1 MSNAIEAGAVPSAVG
16 ATTYVASFETLRMTD
31 VDSVGGKNSSL
42 GEMISQLAGAGV
54 RVPGGFATTAQ
65 AFRDFLSHSIDGG
78 APLAQRIADRLV
90 SLDIDDVRALAQAGA
105 EIRQWIMET
114 PFQPRLEEEI
124 RSSYAKL
131 VSDSSAEMSFAVRSS
146 ATAEDLPD
154 ASFAGQQE
162 TFLNVV
168 GIDNILEA
176 MKHVFASLYNDRA
189 ISYRVHKGF
198 THADVAL
205 SAGVQR
211 MVRSDLGAAGVMF
224 TLDTESGFADVVFIT
239 SSYGLGETVVQGA
252 VNPDEFYVHKPM
264 LAQGKLP
271 IIRRNIGSKLIKME
285 FTGEAKAGRS
295 VRTVD
300 VPIEMR
306 NRYSLTDAEIVE
318 LSKYAVIIEKHY
330 GRPMDIEWG
339 KDGRDGKLYI
349 LQARPETVKSQQKP
363 TDAQQRYKLKGSGVV
378 LSAGRAIGQK
388 IGAGP
393 VRVIR
398 DPADMERVQPGDVL
412 VADMTDPNW
421 EPVMKRAAA
430 IVTNRGGRTC
440 HAAIIARE
448 LGVPAVVGC
457 GDATDVL
464 KDGTLV
470 TVSCAE
476 GDEGKIYDGLLA
488 SEITEVARG
497 ELPELPL
504 KITMNIG
511 NPQLAFDFQSIP
523 NGGVGLARL
532 EFIINNNIGVHP
544 KAILEYPNID
554 ADLKKA
560 VESVARGHASPKAFY
575 VDKLAEGIATIAAAF
590 WPKPVIVRLS
600 DFKSNEYK
608 KLIGGSRYEPD
619 EENPMLG
626 FRGAA
631 RYLAA
636 DFAGAFEMECL
647 AMKRVRNDM
656 GLTNVEIMVPFVRT
670 LPQARKVIDLLAKNG
685 LERGKDGLRLI
696 MMCEVPSNA
705 ILAEEFLEM
714 FDGFSIGSND
724 LTQLTLGL
732 DRDSGMELLAADFD
746 ERDPAVLWG
755 LSRAI
760 KACRDAGKY
769 VGICGQGPS
778 DHPDFAE
785 WLMKEGIGSISLNPD
800 SVIDTWTKLAALNK

>member
-1 MSNAIEAGAVPSAVG
+1 MTSLSNAAYKVPERTGV
-16 ATTYVASFETLRMTD
+16 YVAPFESLRMTD
-31 VDSVGGKNSSL
+31 VESVGGKNASL
-42 GEMISQLAGAGV
+42 GEMISQLAAAGV
-54 RVPGGFATTAQ
+54 RVPGGFATTAE
-65 AFRDFLSHSIDGG
+65 AFRDFLTHAIDGG
-78 APLAQRIADRLV
+78 ASLAERIAKRLEG
-90 SLDIDDVRALAQAGA
+90 LNIDDVRSLAVAGA
-105 EIRQWIMET
+105 EIRQWIVET
-114 PFQPRLEEEI
+114 PFQEKLETAI
-124 RSSYAKL
+124 RSSYERL
-131 VSDSSAEMSFAVRSS
+131 VADSETEMSFAVRSS

-168 GIDNILEA
+168 GIDNVLEA

-198 THADVAL
+198 THAEVAL

-224 TLDTESGFADVVFIT
+224 TIDTESGFKDVVFVT

-264 LAQGKLP
+264 LEQGKSP
-271 IIRRNIGSKLIKME
+271 VIRRNIGSKLLKME
-285 FTGEAKAGRS
+285 FTDDRKAGRS
-295 VRTVD
+295 VKTVD
-300 VPIEMR
+300 VPIELR
-306 NRYSLTDAEIVE
+306 NRYSLADSEVVE
-318 LSKYAVIIEKHY
+318 LAKYAVIIENHY

-349 LQARPETVKSQQKP
+349 LQARPETVKSQQKA
-363 TDAQQRYKLKGSGVV
+363 TDAQQRFKLKGSGTV
-378 LSAGRAIGQK
+378 LVSGRAIGQK

-393 VRVIR
+393 VRVIS
-398 DPADMERVQPGDVL
+398 DPSEMERVQPGDVL

-421 EPVMKRAAA
+421 EPVMKRASA

-457 GDATDVL
+457 GNATDIL
-464 KDGTLV
+464 KDGTFV

-476 GDEGKIYDGLLA
+476 GDEGMIYDGLLETEV
-488 SEITEVARG
+488 SEVARG
-497 ELPELPL
+497 ELPPIAT
-504 KITMNIG
+504 KIMLNVG
-511 NPQLAFDFQSIP
+511 NPQMAFDFQSIP

-575 VDKLAEGIATIAAAF
+575 IDKLAEGIATIAAAF

-631 RYLAA
+631 RYLSP
-636 DFAGAFEMECL
+636 DFAESFEMECS

-670 LPQARKVIDLLAKNG
+670 LGQAEKVVNLLAKNG
-685 LERGKDGLRLI
+685 LTRGENGLRLI

-705 ILAEEFLEM
+705 LLANEFLQH

-732 DRDSGMELLAADFD
+732 DRDSGMALLAADFD
-746 ERDPAVLWG
+746 ERDPAVKAL
-755 LSRAI
+755 LSMAI
-760 KACRDAGKY
+760 KACREQGKY
-769 VGICGQGPS
+769 IGICGQGPS
-778 DHPDFAE
+778 DHPDFAQ
-785 WLMKEGIGSISLNPD
+785 WLMEQGIESMSLNPD
-800 SVIDTWTKLAALNK
+800 SVIDTWQKLASLK